1 MLGSYVGETE
11 RNIAMAF
18 TKAREKKAM
27 LIFDEADSLLQDRN
41 LATRSWE
48 TTQVNEM
55 LTQMEAYPFP
65 FICTTNLMDRLD
77 KASLRRFTF
86 KVKYDFMTTEQVTEA
101 FRHFFAQDID
111 AEEIQDLTC
120 LTPGDFVVVQR
131 KAKILGC
138 LNEQKELITML
149 SSEMSVKGENL
160 SPIKIGFV

>member
-1 MLGSYVGETE
+1 
-11 RNIAMAF
+11 
-18 TKAREKKAM
+18 
-27 LIFDEADSLLQDRN
+27 
-41 LATRSWE
+41 
-48 TTQVNEM
+48 
-55 LTQMEAYPFP
+55 
-65 FICTTNLMDRLD
+65 
-77 KASLRRFTF
+77 
-86 KVKYDFMTTEQVTEA
+86 MTTEQVTEA

-120 LTPGDFVVVQR
+120 LTSGDFVVVQR